1 MLKNSNIK
9 FKFRSALLKLTAIQA
24 FKKRSIQLFSSIFND
39 EMLGTLKEYFDS
51 VDNNQTGTINTDELR
66 RLYLTLGVRITDEEL
81 ENVMEIYD
89 KDNDGSIDF
98 TEFILALEGETHASV
113 MIPEF
118 GSINVSESM
127 TTTTTTRSNFSEIIE
142 QTFPQF
148 LSDSSSKDQDLVD
161 ASGLLKVCRQLDS
174 EFSNMTIEDCNEIIR
189 SVNASTDCLHGHSDK
204 ISKEQFLEVMQFDE
218 KN

>member
-1 MLKNSNIK
+1 MLKNSNNIK

-51 VDNNQTGTINTDELR
+51 VDNNQSGIINTDELR
-66 RLYLTLGVRITDEEL
+66 QLYLTLGVRITDEEL

-98 TEFILALEGETHASV
+98 TEFILALEGETHTSN
-113 MIPEF
+113 MLPEF
-118 GSINVSESM
+118 GSINVSESS
-127 TTTTTTRSNFSEIIE
+127 TTRSNFSEMIE

-148 LSDSSSKDQDLVD
+148 LNDSLSKDQDLVD

-204 ISKEQFLEVMQFDE
+204 ISKEQFLEVMQFE
-218 KN
+218 S